1 MAYLTKNDLVII
13 RNGGTTLH
21 ARVVDMR
28 FRRFRRNWK
37 DKKTGETKSRWK
49 SVPYAVCSVFA
60 STDSNKNQS
69 LPTGTEFIIAGY
81 KLKNETKDG
90 EKLLVLHDKY
100 IAEFDGGWV
109 NTLLAES
116 KNARAKRSA

>member
-13 RNGGTTLH
+13 RNGETTLH

-49 SVPYAVCSVFA
+49 SVPYAVCS
-60 STDSNKNQS
+60 
-69 LPTGTEFIIAGY
+69 
-81 KLKNETKDG
+81 ETKDG
-90 EKLLVLHDKY
+90 EKLLVLRDKY

-116 KNARAKRSA
+116 KNARAKKGA